1 MRKARRRLLL
11 AIGLSLLSGAGVLAW
26 WSSSPQAAAQ
36 NSSEILELH
45 GTDPNEL
52 HTAFLG
58 PGTCARCHGGYAPY
72 AQADQW
78 IGSMMANSARDPL
91 FRTALAIAN
100 QDKPGAG
107 TFCLRC
113 HAPVGFLHGNAE
125 PPDAS
130 ALEAIDLEGVQCE
143 VCHRMTP
150 ASKIGNAQY
159 VLDDD
164 GNIFGPYDDPFSM
177 PMRMMAGRNPQ
188 GSAFIR
194 QGELCGTCHD
204 VTNPLNGFPEQRT
217 YTEWKQSAFAR
228 EGITCQGCHMK
239 NLSEPGFASIQSAMM
254 SGRGMGGMGGMMG
267 GMMENVQRR
276 AHFPQHQFAGGN
288 AWMLDVL
295 AFLYPERRA
304 AYAQT
309 KEWVLE
315 KLQEEAAELELNVA
329 EAARS
334 RLIARVKV
342 INKAGH
348 KLPTG
353 YPEGRRM
360 WLHVVATDTAGRI
373 LFESG
378 RYDPQTA
385 RLIEDSQLKVY
396 EIVAGIKSRGRKPTF
411 HLVLNDTILKDNR
424 IPPRGFRP
432 TPDTAPVGAGYAPGQ
447 HWDVTEYAID
457 LPPDYEGEVKI
468 SATLYYQT
476 ASREYIEFVTRE
488 NRSDDWGRR
497 LYEAWEKT
505 GRGAPIR
512 MTQASATLEVR

>member
-1 MRKARRRLLL
+1 MRQTAQRHWRSWVGLLV
-11 AIGLSLLSGAGVLAW
+11 VLAAAGLGAW
-26 WSSSPQAAAQ
+26 WWMSPEAAGQAEYAP
-36 NSSEILELH
+36 SPLH
-45 GTDPNEL
+45 GTAPGQL
-52 HTAFLG
+52 RTPFLG
-58 PGTCARCHGGYAPY
+58 PQTCAQCHSGFAEY
-72 AQADQW
+72 AQWEQW
-78 IGSMMANSARDPL
+78 SGSMMANSIRDPL
-91 FRTALAIAN
+91 VRTVLAIAN

-113 HAPVGFLHGNAE
+113 HAPVGFLRGNAE

-130 ALEAIDLEGVQCE
+130 RLQEIDWEGVQCE
-143 VCHRMTP
+143 VCHRATP
-150 ASKIGNAQY
+150 AGKIGNAQY

-164 GNIFGPYDDPFSM
+164 RNIFGPYDDPFSM
-177 PMRMMAGRNPQ
+177 PMQMMVGLNPR
-188 GSAFIR
+188 GSPFVR

-228 EGITCQGCHMK
+228 EGITCQSCHMK
-239 NLSEPGFASIQSAMM
+239 NLAEPGWASAQTAMM
-254 SGRGMGGMGGMMG
+254 GGGGMGGMMR
-267 GMMENVQRR
+267 GMMGNVQQR

-295 AFLYPERRA
+295 ALLYPERKA
-304 AYAQT
+304 AYART

-315 KLQEEAAELELNVA
+315 KLQEEAAELELTVKRA
-329 EAARS
+329 EDS
-334 RLIARVKV
+334 RLVAQVKV

-353 YPEGRRM
+353 YPEGRRI
-360 WLHVVATDTAGRI
+360 WLHVVAKDAAGRV

-385 RLIEDSQLKVY
+385 ELSQDPQLKVY
-396 EIVAGIKSRGRKPTF
+396 GIQAGIKARGPAPTF

-432 TPDTAPVGAGYAPGQ
+432 TPDTAPVGASYPPGQ

-457 LPPDYEGEVKI
+457 LPSGVRGKVTVT
-468 SATLYYQT
+468 ATLYYQT
-476 ASREYIEFVTRE
+476 ALKEYLEFVTRE
-488 NRSDDWGRR
+488 NRTDDWGRR

-505 GRGAPIR
+505 GRSAPIQMAR
-512 MTQASATLEVR
+512 GTATLAVR